1 MTKKLIALFIAIASV
16 SFAAIGAA
24 NEGTLT
30 VGYRE
35 KDITFGRLS
44 SRQGAYTADAGFKW
58 ESFRLNAVMQ
68 NNVSLADS
76 GLYQADLIGGYS
88 FFSTLA
94 NVEVGTKYV
103 TKFKADPKD
112 KMNHWRPF
120 VSVGKGW
127 VTITGTADLESQTT
141 NIEAKVA
148 KVTPLFLGIKS
159 VTGVYAGYTDVNDA
173 LPRTLKE
180 IKYTNAYYGGSFDL
194 SWKIAT
200 AGIYVLHDGIKKEWN
215 AGWRTAATFK
225 F

>member
-1 MTKKLIALFIAIASV
+1 MKKLIVLFIALASV
-16 SFAAIGAA
+16 SFAAIGSAT
-24 NEGTLT
+24 EGTLT

-58 ESFRLNAVMQ
+58 QSFRLNAVVQ
-68 NNVSLADS
+68 NDLSLTDS
-76 GLYQADLIGGYS
+76 GLYQADIAAGYS

-94 NVEVGTKYV
+94 NIELGTKYV

-112 KMNHWRPF
+112 FKNHWRPF

-127 VTITGTADLESQTT
+127 VVVTATADLEAQTT

-148 KVTPLFLGIKS
+148 KTIPLFFQIKG
-159 VTGVYAGYTDVNDA
+159 TPGVYAGYTDVNDA

-180 IKYTNAYYGGSFDL
+180 VKYTNAYYGGSFDL
-194 SWKIAT
+194 SWKIASV
-200 AGIYVLHDGIKKEWN
+200 GIYALHDGIKKEWN